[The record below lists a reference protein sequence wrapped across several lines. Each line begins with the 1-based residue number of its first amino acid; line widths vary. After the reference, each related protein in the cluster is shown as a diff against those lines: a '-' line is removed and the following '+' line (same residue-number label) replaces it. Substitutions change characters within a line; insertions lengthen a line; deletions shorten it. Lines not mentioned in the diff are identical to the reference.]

1 VLRRFFFGMLNF
13 FKFFRRSF
21 LFLVLYPIFVAMK
34 IIAQILM
41 FVFIAFLLTPTVVS
55 LIEKDADISVF
66 YSLSE
71 EEHSQKEVKAIFNY
85 TTSFE
90 VATVLSA
97 ETSLI
102 LSENLSK
109 HDNIASSIFIPPP
122 DQV

>member
-1 VLRRFFFGMLNF
+1 VLNF

-21 LFLVLYPIFVAMK
+21 LVLVRKPIFVAMK
-34 IIAQILM
+34 IIAQIFM
-41 FVFIAFLLTPTVVS
+41 FVFIAFLLTPTVVC

-85 TTSFE
+85 TTSIE
-90 VATVLSA
+90 LATVLSP
-97 ETSLI
+97 ESSLI